1 MSVVKPT
8 SASASAPVSAPASA
22 KSAQTEFQAEFQETL
37 GNLTQYFA
45 NICSKLVHMNGVSR
59 GLQQD
64 VKLMHRHYR
73 KSHARLSKSRRKKHN
88 TKIHLP
94 MKVSKQLRKFLSLKA
109 SDLISK
115 KDTMGLISAY
125 VKNNNLQLESNR
137 RLFKPNAALCKL
149 FGLTKANAKPMTF
162 VEINKYVSQHFASKT
177 T

>member
-1 MSVVKPT
+1 MSV
-8 SASASAPVSAPASA
+8 A
-22 KSAQTEFQAEFQETL
+22 KTEPSSAQAEFQAEFQNTL
-37 GNLTQYFA
+37 GSLTQYFA
-45 NICSKLVHMNGVSR
+45 NICSKLVHINGVSR
-59 GLQQD
+59 TLQQD

-94 MKVSKQLRKFLSLKA
+94 MKVSKQLRKFLSLSA

-149 FGLTKANAKPMTF
+149 FGITKSNAKPITF
-162 VEINKYVSQHFASKT
+162 VEINKYVSKHFMGNTPAKST
-177 T
+177 